1 MKKNIFRIFLFLII
15 SILSFSAVYDIYDLN
30 VEAELQKDG
39 SAIIS
44 ETVTYDITEINGVHL
59 YIDAKDYGGITSLEV
74 FEDYRID
81 KNGKVSYKK
90 LNPSEYEIEE
100 DKKLYKVT
108 IHSKNKNNVRVFR
121 FVYTLPD
128 AINIYDDVAQFNR
141 KMVGKKWEQN
151 IKYVT
156 VTIKLPVSEDYDN
169 SKFLAFGHGPLKGKI
184 DKIKNTVV
192 YRLDGYRSGK
202 FVEAHILMEPEIF
215 SEFNK
220 SKVIHENKKQE
231 LLDME
236 KIYADKAN
244 AKREKIKKIYELA
257 KYVPKFG
264 TIILAFITLWIFKIK
279 RSTLKIYEKD
289 ITFGKYSREI
299 PKLSPAVAGLIM
311 TKNINNNEVLATI
324 LDLVRKKILSLE
336 TVGNS
341 TFLKRTGKSN
351 KSLSEAEKII
361 LSIYINDFGDGM
373 CLDLDSLKY
382 SAKEYLYSEKVTE
395 KFLSWGEIILNTP
408 IEEGLKNIKLSDIAK
423 NRKTLISLRVIL
435 AIIGLGGV
443 FLAYFNPWM
452 LILTPL
458 AIPGIVLYRT
468 PFPNKEKHIIQKE
481 LSAFKNF
488 LSDYSQLEESKITNI
503 YLWEEYFVY
512 AVALGVSKKVLKAYK
527 KALDIGVIKDDSTQF
542 SDNLISSL
550 ISTIGNTET
559 LDTIIAKNLNQY
571 YPIHTREDQT
581 KEILGDDSIWSDI
594 SSAFGD
600 GGGFSSDSSGG
611 GGSDGGGGAF

>member
-1 MKKNIFRIFLFLII
+1 
-15 SILSFSAVYDIYDLN
+15 
-30 VEAELQKDG
+30 
-39 SAIIS
+39 
-44 ETVTYDITEINGVHL
+44 
-59 YIDAKDYGGITSLEV
+59 
-74 FEDYRID
+74 
-81 KNGKVSYKK
+81 
-90 LNPSEYEIEE
+90 
-100 DKKLYKVT
+100 
-108 IHSKNKNNVRVFR
+108 
-121 FVYTLPD
+121 
-128 AINIYDDVAQFNR
+128 
-141 KMVGKKWEQN
+141 MVGKKWEQN

-169 SKFLAFGHGPLKGKI
+169 SKFLVFGHGPLKGKI

-215 SEFNK
+215 SEFDK
-220 SKVIHENKKQE
+220 SKTIHENKKEE

-236 KIYADKAN
+236 KGYAEKAN
-244 AKREKIKKIYELA
+244 AKREKIKKIYDLA

-279 RSTLKIYEKD
+279 RSTIKTYEKD

-299 PKLSPAVAGLIM
+299 PKLSPAVASLII

-324 LDLVRKKILSLE
+324 LDIVRKKILSLE
-336 TVGNS
+336 TIGNS

-373 CLDLDSLKY
+373 CVDLDSLKY
-382 SAKEYLYSEKVTE
+382 SAKEYHYSEKVTE

-408 IEEGLKNIKLSDIAK
+408 IEEGLENIKLSDIAK

-452 LILTPL
+452 LILTP
-458 AIPGIVLYRT
+458 
-468 PFPNKEKHIIQKE
+468 
-481 LSAFKNF
+481 
-488 LSDYSQLEESKITNI
+488 
-503 YLWEEYFVY
+503 
-512 AVALGVSKKVLKAYK
+512 KVYK

-542 SDNLISSL
+542 SDNLISSV

-559 LDTIIAKNLNQY
+559 LDTIIAKNLNLY

-600 GGGFSSDSSGG
+600 GGGFSSDSSSG

>member
-1 MKKNIFRIFLFLII
+1 
-15 SILSFSAVYDIYDLN
+15 
-30 VEAELQKDG
+30 
-39 SAIIS
+39 
-44 ETVTYDITEINGVHL
+44 
-59 YIDAKDYGGITSLEV
+59 
-74 FEDYRID
+74 
-81 KNGKVSYKK
+81 
-90 LNPSEYEIEE
+90 
-100 DKKLYKVT
+100 
-108 IHSKNKNNVRVFR
+108 
-121 FVYTLPD
+121 
-128 AINIYDDVAQFNR
+128 
-141 KMVGKKWEQN
+141 
-151 IKYVT
+151 
-156 VTIKLPVSEDYDN
+156 
-169 SKFLAFGHGPLKGKI
+169 
-184 DKIKNTVV
+184 
-192 YRLDGYRSGK
+192 
-202 FVEAHILMEPEIF
+202 
-215 SEFNK
+215 
-220 SKVIHENKKQE
+220 
-231 LLDME
+231 
-236 KIYADKAN
+236 
-244 AKREKIKKIYELA
+244 
-257 KYVPKFG
+257 
-264 TIILAFITLWIFKIK
+264 
-279 RSTLKIYEKD
+279 
-289 ITFGKYSREI
+289 
-299 PKLSPAVAGLIM
+299 
-311 TKNINNNEVLATI
+311 
-324 LDLVRKKILSLE
+324 
-336 TVGNS
+336 
-341 TFLKRTGKSN
+341 
-351 KSLSEAEKII
+351 
-361 LSIYINDFGDGM
+361 M

>member
-1 MKKNIFRIFLFLII
+1 
-15 SILSFSAVYDIYDLN
+15 
-30 VEAELQKDG
+30 
-39 SAIIS
+39 
-44 ETVTYDITEINGVHL
+44 
-59 YIDAKDYGGITSLEV
+59 
-74 FEDYRID
+74 
-81 KNGKVSYKK
+81 
-90 LNPSEYEIEE
+90 
-100 DKKLYKVT
+100 
-108 IHSKNKNNVRVFR
+108 
-121 FVYTLPD
+121 
-128 AINIYDDVAQFNR
+128 
-141 KMVGKKWEQN
+141 MVGKKWEQN

-169 SKFLAFGHGPLKGKI
+169 SKFLVFGHGPLKGKI

-215 SEFNK
+215 SEFDK
-220 SKVIHENKKQE
+220 SKTIHENKKEE

-236 KIYADKAN
+236 KGYAEKAN
-244 AKREKIKKIYELA
+244 AKREKIKKIYDLA

-279 RSTLKIYEKD
+279 RSTIKTYEKD

-299 PKLSPAVAGLIM
+299 PKLSPAVASLII

-324 LDLVRKKILSLE
+324 LDIVRKKILSLE
-336 TVGNS
+336 TIGNS

-373 CLDLDSLKY
+373 CVDLDSLKY
-382 SAKEYLYSEKVTE
+382 SAKEYHYSEKVTE

-408 IEEGLKNIKLSDIAK
+408 IEEGLENIKLSDIAK

-452 LILTPL
+452 LILTP
-458 AIPGIVLYRT
+458 
-468 PFPNKEKHIIQKE
+468 
-481 LSAFKNF
+481 
-488 LSDYSQLEESKITNI
+488 
-503 YLWEEYFVY
+503 
-512 AVALGVSKKVLKAYK
+512 KVYK

-542 SDNLISSL
+542 SDNLISSV

-559 LDTIIAKNLNQY
+559 LDTIIAKNLNLY
-571 YPIHTREDQT
+571 YPIQTREDQT

-600 GGGFSSDSSGG
+600 GGGFSSDSSSG